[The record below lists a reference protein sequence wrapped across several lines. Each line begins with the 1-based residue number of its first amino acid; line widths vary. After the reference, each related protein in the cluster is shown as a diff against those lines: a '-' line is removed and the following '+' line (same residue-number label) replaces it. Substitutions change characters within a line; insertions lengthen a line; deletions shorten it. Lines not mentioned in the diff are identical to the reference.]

1 MQRPINK
8 IPITLVGRARRR
20 LVKTISPIERL
31 EASGMSPER
40 ALIRS
45 ESDTENSTG
54 ILKLDRRKDWSLTRK
69 NVVIPSLN
77 MTFVCNCHKTALH

>member
-20 LVKTISPIERL
+20 LVKTILSTERL
-31 EASGMSPER
+31 EASGMSPKR

-45 ESDTENSTG
+45 G
-54 ILKLDRRKDWSLTRK
+54 ISYGKFYGHIEDRSEKLLVPLLRMW
-69 NVVIPSLN
+69 
-77 MTFVCNCHKTALH
+77 